1 MEGKPMIEISV
12 EQSQKKYPTAKEIIA
27 KVAKAQIEQ
36 KYGSVANAITEL
48 CQSQKDKV

>member
-1 MEGKPMIEISV
+1 MKGELMTEIPI
-12 EQSQKKYPTAKEIIA
+12 EQSQKKYLTAKEVIA

-48 CQSQKDKV
+48 CQSQEDKV